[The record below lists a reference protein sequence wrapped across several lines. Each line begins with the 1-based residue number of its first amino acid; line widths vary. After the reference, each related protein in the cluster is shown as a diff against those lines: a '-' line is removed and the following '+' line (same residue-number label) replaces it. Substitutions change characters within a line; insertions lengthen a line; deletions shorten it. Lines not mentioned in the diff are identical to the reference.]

1 LSSHES
7 IAKKIKMKIDDAER
21 FLAGLFSGVISIP
34 AK

>member
-21 FLAGLFSGVISIP
+21 FLVGPFFG
-34 AK
+34 AKP